1 MARAIGSPSSHLG
14 ECEVGEGDD
23 VQRGGLGV
31 LWPERGQRNGEGGC
45 GHGGMGRVEELWSK
59 DSGARAWTP
68 ATRSAT
74 VMPVCSSAGK
84 RSCRAAILWRNRD
97 ARLGGDSEKRLGEI
111 R

>member
-1 MARAIGSPSSHLG
+1 VDRAIGGPSSHLA
-14 ECEVGEGDD
+14 EREVGEGND
-23 VQRGGLGV
+23 VQRGGLRV
-31 LWPERGQRNGEGGC
+31 LWPGRWQRDGEGVS
-45 GHGGMGRVEELWSK
+45 GHGGMGRLEELWSK
-59 DSGARAWTP
+59 DSGARAWTS

-74 VMPVCSSAGK
+74 VMPICSAAGK